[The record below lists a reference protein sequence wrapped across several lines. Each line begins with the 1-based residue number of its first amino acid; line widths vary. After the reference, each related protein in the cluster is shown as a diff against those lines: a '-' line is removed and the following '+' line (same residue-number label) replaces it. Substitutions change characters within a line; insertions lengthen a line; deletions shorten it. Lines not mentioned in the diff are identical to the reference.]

1 MVAKLNS
8 EFRQTLKTTTVFRLL
23 STIGEKVAVAVV
35 DIVVVVVPVNI
46 VDNVA
51 VAVVDDDT
59 VVELLVTVLFVTTEK
74 IIIQALQ

>member
-1 MVAKLNS
+1 M
-8 EFRQTLKTTTVFRLL
+8 
-23 STIGEKVAVAVV
+23 V